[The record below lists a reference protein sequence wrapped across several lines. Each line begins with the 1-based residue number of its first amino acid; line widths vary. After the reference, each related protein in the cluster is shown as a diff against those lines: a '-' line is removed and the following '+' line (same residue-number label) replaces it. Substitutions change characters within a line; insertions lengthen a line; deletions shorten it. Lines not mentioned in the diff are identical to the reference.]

1 MKRTN
6 LIFAATLLVF
16 ATFFAACE
24 KNDATDPMVETSQED
39 DQVAA
44 LYDDV
49 TNEVDDVTMSSSPA
63 KSSSNFETTTAGSGT
78 RTIETSYSGDTTIRT
93 ITFVNFINGNSMNG
107 HVKNGII
114 VVKILGGR
122 LESTF
127 ERTITFQNFT
137 IDDIKIEGEKQIVKT
152 NDYVYSVVLTGGK
165 VTFTDGT
172 TYTREFT
179 HTRTWTEGYDTPT
192 NIWDD
197 VFTVEGTATG
207 VNRKGYAYTHTIVN
221 ALVIKN
227 TCRWITEGTIDLT
240 VNDKTATLDY
250 GDGTCD
256 NLGTITVNGKTTEIK
271 LRGKR

>member
-16 ATFFAACE
+16 TTFFAACE
-24 KNDATDPMVETSQED
+24 KTDSTDPMVETSQED

-49 TNEVDDVTMSSSPA
+49 TNEVDDVTMSSTPA
-63 KSSSNFETTTAGSGT
+63 KSSGSFELTSGSGT
-78 RTIETSYSGDTTIRT
+78 RTVETTYSGDTTIRT

-107 HVKNGII
+107 HVKNGVI
-114 VVKILGGR
+114 VVKIVGGR
-122 LESTF
+122 LDAKF

-137 IDDIKIEGEKQIVKT
+137 IDDIKIEGKKQIVKT
-152 NDYVYSVVLTGGK
+152 SDYVYSVVLTGGK
-165 VTFTDGT
+165 VTFSDGT

-179 HTRTWTEGYDTPT
+179 HTRTWAEGYDTPT

-197 VFTVEGTATG
+197 IFTVEGTATG
-207 VNRKGYAYTHTIVN
+207 VNRKGYTYTHTIVN

-240 VNDKTATLDY
+240 VNDNTATLDY

-256 NLGTITVNGKTTEIK
+256 NIGTITINGKTYEVR